1 MHRSHLLLIPLA
13 ALIGLGLPCLS
24 SAQEPKLAAPV
35 RVTVPRSS
43 SIGQELRLT
52 GTLTAE
58 RSARLSPRVDGLVSR
73 IRADAGDR
81 VRAGAT
87 LLELDA
93 TVATLA
99 LRRAEANTAEAR
111 VRLEEARRLLDE
123 GRRLVAERHLPQTE
137 LGRRESEAELAA
149 AALVA
154 SEAAQ
159 REQAELVRRHVL
171 PAPFT
176 GVVARRLT
184 DVGEWVSRG
193 DPVFELVATDRVR
206 LDVQVPQ
213 ERYASLGTDSKVTV
227 LSDVTPGT
235 GFEGSI
241 VSKVPVTDPQ
251 SRTFLVRILVEDAGG
266 RLLPGTSATAVIG
279 LAGRGEALIV
289 PRDALNR
296 YPDGSNSVF
305 VVVEEDG
312 SLVARERRVRL
323 GRSAAEV
330 EVLEG
335 LKPGERVIVRGNE
348 TLRNGQPVRI
358 VDAGSR

>member
-1 MHRSHLLLIPLA
+1 MHPNSLLPVALA
-13 ALIGLGLPCLS
+13 AVLVLALPCVS
-24 SAQEPKLAAPV
+24 SAQQQLAAPV
-35 RVTVPRSS
+35 RVTVPRSA

-58 RSARLSPRVDGLVSR
+58 RSARVSPRVDGLVAR
-73 IRADAGDR
+73 IRVDTGDR
-81 VRAGAT
+81 VKAGAT

-93 TVATLA
+93 TVAVLA
-99 LRRAEANTAEAR
+99 LRRAEANADEAR
-111 VRLEEARRLLDE
+111 VRLEEARRLLTE

-137 LGRRESEAELAA
+137 LGRRESEADLAA
-149 AALVA
+149 AALA
-154 SEAAQ
+154 SSEAAQ

-171 PAPFT
+171 PAPFS

-193 DPVFELVATDRVR
+193 NPVFDLVATDRVR

-213 ERYASLGTDSKVTV
+213 ERYPSLNPDAQVTV
-227 LSDVTPGT
+227 LPDALPGT
-235 GFEGSI
+235 GLKGRI
-241 VSKVPVTDPQ
+241 VAKVPVTDPTL
-251 SRTFLVRILVEDAGG
+251 RTFLVRILVEDAEA

-279 LAGRGEALIV
+279 LAGRGTALMV

-296 YPDGSNSVF
+296 YPDGSHSVF
-305 VVVEEDG
+305 VVEEQG
-312 SLVARERRVRL
+312 GLLVARERRVRL

-335 LKPGERVIVRGNE
+335 LAPRERVIVRGNE
-348 TLRNGQPVRI
+348 TLRDGQPVRI
-358 VDAGSR
+358 VDAGGR